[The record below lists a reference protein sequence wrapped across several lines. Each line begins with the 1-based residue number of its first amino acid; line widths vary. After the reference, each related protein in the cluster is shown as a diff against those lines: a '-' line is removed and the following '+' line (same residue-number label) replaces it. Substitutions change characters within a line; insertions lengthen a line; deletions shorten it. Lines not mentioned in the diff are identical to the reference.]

1 MITVLIYLSSKI
13 IVNYLNLILDEI
25 IYLLDKSQK
34 LIVFYNDILT
44 WSVGFL
50 IKESYLYYTKFI
62 HRAVFYLPK
71 FHGHFKFKKR
81 IKVRY

>member
-44 WSVGFL
+44 WSVGFV
-50 IKESYLYYTKFI
+50 IKESHLYYTKFI

-71 FHGHFKFKKR
+71 FHDHFKFKKR